1 VHRNQGSRKGST
13 VLRGR
18 RGGGFQLVVERRDGG
33 TQEVGCASVG
43 HDRKIY
49 VEVIH
54 CKGDGGSAAGNIPT
68 APRRF
73 DTCWLYLRRQRPKFI
88 APTSPN
94 DVLEPSSPIGM
105 LTLGLMLNREL
116 NTNPVPSV
124 SSP

>member
-1 VHRNQGSRKGST
+1 LHYDRNRIGHAGSR
-13 VLRGR
+13 GR
-18 RGGGFQLVVERRDGG
+18 KAKER
-33 TQEVGCASVG
+33 
-43 HDRKIY
+43 
-49 VEVIH
+49 
-54 CKGDGGSAAGNIPT
+54 SAAGNIPT
-68 APRRF
+68 APRPF
-73 DTCWLYLRRQRPKFI
+73 DVLVYCCFYLLLQRPKFI